1 MVVIAIVV
9 QLKMK
14 KYVSVKVLHKIN
26 VVVMGVNR
34 ANKRKH
40 KGGCGCKMCKPHKG
54 KWAPFFKG
62 KDKSTMNDMDDQ
74 IKDYE

>member
-1 MVVIAIVV
+1 MVVDAIVTV
-9 QLKMK
+9 TQHKTNAI
-14 KYVSVKVLHKIN
+14 VPVVLNKTN
-26 VVVMGVNR
+26 VIVGVNR

-54 KWAPFFKG
+54 KWAPFFKT
-62 KDKSTMNDMDDQ
+62 KDKSTMSDMDDQ